1 MEVAVVEEVVV
12 SCALIEAAVLMQES
26 ELTQEEIAEQSIHQW
41 VVTEH
46 ARQQKEAATCPRS
59 PSKDFT
65 KIMKELEAIPVL
77 IVGDMDEE
85 QYDDKCML
93 TALNKLKG
101 EAAVAKRHAIL
112 KARTN
117 MEQLQKKQDQLARI
131 DAAVAQQKK
140 RREEEQ
146 LL

>member
-1 MEVAVVEEVVV
+1 
-12 SCALIEAAVLMQES
+12 
-26 ELTQEEIAEQSIHQW
+26 
-41 VVTEH
+41 
-46 ARQQKEAATCPRS
+46 
-59 PSKDFT
+59 
-65 KIMKELEAIPVL
+65 
-77 IVGDMDEE
+77 
-85 QYDDKCML
+85 
-93 TALNKLKG
+93 LNKLKG